1 LRYGI
6 DDAGNDGKLVHATS
20 PESTIL
26 SLNAENLCAEW
37 HSTCKMATE
46 VGAPSL

>member
-1 LRYGI
+1 LRYRI

-26 SLNAENLCAEW
+26 SLKMENLCAER
-37 HSTCKMATE
+37 HSTCKMTEE